1 MDEDTTLEDLK
12 KQIRKFRDDRNW
24 DQHHSAKNL
33 ATSIVLEVSEL
44 LEHFQWDDFTKS
56 EQAEVEQEL
65 ADVIIYC
72 LFFADKTKID
82 ISKAVSAKLKAINK
96 KYPAELF
103 NNKESAADTHKQIK
117 MAYRDQKNNRV

>member
-1 MDEDTTLEDLK
+1 MDTDTTLEDLK

-24 DQHHSAKNL
+24 MQHHSPKNL
-33 ATSIVLEVSEL
+33 AISIALEASEL

-56 EQAEVEQEL
+56 EAKEIEQEL

-82 ISKAVSAKLKAINK
+82 ISKAVKTKLAAINQ

-103 NNKESAADTHKQIK
+103 QDGDGVAEKHKQIK
-117 MAYRDQKNNRV
+117 MSYRKRKQSK